1 MCFGKNTDQNSF
13 TLEDLWLTSSKVEE
27 ILGVTTN
34 KKLTFNSHVKKICR
48 KAVQK
53 VSVIPRIA
61 ESVNTN
67 LKAP

>member
-53 VSVIPRIA
+53 EVIPRIA